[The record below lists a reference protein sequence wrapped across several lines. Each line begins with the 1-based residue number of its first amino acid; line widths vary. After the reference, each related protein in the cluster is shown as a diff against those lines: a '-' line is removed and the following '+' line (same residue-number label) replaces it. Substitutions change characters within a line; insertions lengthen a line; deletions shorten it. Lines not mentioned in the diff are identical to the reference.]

1 MRLDV
6 EGVSFDYGNGE
17 SILAGMSFS
26 YESPRVM
33 CLLGCNGVGKS
44 TLLRCI
50 MGELAP
56 TAGSIAV
63 DGRPVRAYSPRELAL
78 KVAYIA
84 QAHAPTFSYP
94 VIDVVTMGRTSHIGY
109 LANPSDYDVQ
119 LAYEQLVYLGIERL
133 AERPYTD
140 ISGGERQ
147 LVMIASALA
156 QEPEAML
163 LDEPTAHLDFGNQ
176 FKFVQLVERLHAKG
190 VGVLMTTHCPDHAL
204 LLDCETAIL
213 ARGGV
218 VAQGPAHEVVTAG
231 ALEGIY
237 GIEINI
243 ADIGARRVCV
253 PGSLDDPLGRAAKFE
268 TGSTLRGRPAANRP
282 ATHEN
287 RSNAQVASRR
297 YE

>member
-1 MRLDV
+1 MRLEV
-6 EGVSFDYGNGE
+6 EEVSFDYGTGQN
-17 SILAGMSFS
+17 ILQSMSFT
-26 YESPRVM
+26 YESPQVM

-50 MGELAP
+50 MGELTPA
-56 TAGSIAV
+56 TGTIQI
-63 DGRPVRAYSPRELAL
+63 DGRPARAYSPREMAL

-84 QAHAPTFSYP
+84 QMHAPTFSYP

-109 LANPSDYDVQ
+109 LSNPSDSDVQ
-119 LAYEQLVYLGIERL
+119 FAYEQLEYLGIERL

-156 QEPEAML
+156 QQPEAML

-190 VGVLMTTHCPDHAL
+190 IGVLMTTHFPDHAL

-218 VAQGPAHEVVTAG
+218 VAQGPAHEVVTER
-231 ALEGIY
+231 ALGEIY

-243 ADIGARRVCV
+243 AQVGARPVCI
-253 PGSLDDPLGRAAKFE
+253 PGSLEDPLGRAVKFE
-268 TGSTLRGRPAANRP
+268 TGSTLRA
-282 ATHEN
+282 
-287 RSNAQVASRR
+287 
-297 YE
+297 